1 MIRQNY
7 NDLCMEERPQ
17 YRAYN
22 YGMDTLS
29 NVELLSL
36 VMNRGAGTKESLQ
49 QARQIYNIM
58 GESLRNIKRARIE
71 ELEVV
76 QGLGDCKAIAIQ
88 AAIELGRRYQME
100 KVAQQT
106 DLGSSLAL
114 YNFLLPQMEDNEKE
128 RFFVVLMNQNFRLI
142 KCIKLSEG
150 GLTETAVDV
159 RLIMKEAVLNNA
171 TILAVAH
178 NHPSN
183 NATPSK
189 ADEEVTLKIHKACQ
203 IMRLFFMDHIIIT
216 EDGFYSFHD
225 KGKL

>member
-58 GESLRNIKRARIE
+58 DESLRNIKRARIE

-76 QGLGDCKAIAIQ
+76 QGVGDCKAIAIQ

-100 KVAQQT
+100 KVARQT
-106 DLGSSLAL
+106 DLG
-114 YNFLLPQMEDNEKE
+114 
-128 RFFVVLMNQNFRLI
+128 
-142 KCIKLSEG
+142 
-150 GLTETAVDV
+150 
-159 RLIMKEAVLNNA
+159 
-171 TILAVAH
+171 
-178 NHPSN
+178 
-183 NATPSK
+183 
-189 ADEEVTLKIHKACQ
+189 TL
-203 IMRLFFMDHIIIT
+203 
-216 EDGFYSFHD
+216 
-225 KGKL
+225 

>member
-1 MIRQNY
+1 MTRQNY

-76 QGLGDCKAIAIQ
+76 QGVGDCKAIAIQ

-100 KVAQQT
+100 KVARQT

-150 GLTETAVDV
+150 
-159 RLIMKEAVLNNA
+159 
-171 TILAVAH
+171 
-178 NHPSN
+178 
-183 NATPSK
+183 
-189 ADEEVTLKIHKACQ
+189 
-203 IMRLFFMDHIIIT
+203 
-216 EDGFYSFHD
+216 
-225 KGKL
+225 

>member
-1 MIRQNY
+1 
-7 NDLCMEERPQ
+7 
-17 YRAYN
+17 
-22 YGMDTLS
+22 
-29 NVELLSL
+29 
-36 VMNRGAGTKESLQ
+36 
-49 QARQIYNIM
+49 
-58 GESLRNIKRARIE
+58 
-71 ELEVV
+71 
-76 QGLGDCKAIAIQ
+76 
-88 AAIELGRRYQME
+88 ME

>member
-76 QGLGDCKAIAIQ
+76 QGVGDCKAIAIQ

-100 KVAQQT
+100 KVARQT

-150 GLTETAVDV
+150 NSG
-159 RLIMKEAVLNNA
+159 RC
-171 TILAVAH
+171 TIDNERSGAQQCHHLSRGA
-178 NHPSN
+178 
-183 NATPSK
+183 
-189 ADEEVTLKIHKACQ
+189 
-203 IMRLFFMDHIIIT
+203 
-216 EDGFYSFHD
+216 
-225 KGKL
+225 

>member
-1 MIRQNY
+1 MMIRQNY

-76 QGLGDCKAIAIQ
+76 QGVGDCKAIAIQ

-159 RLIMKEAVLNNA
+159 RLIMKEAVLN
-171 TILAVAH
+171 
-178 NHPSN
+178 
-183 NATPSK
+183 
-189 ADEEVTLKIHKACQ
+189 
-203 IMRLFFMDHIIIT
+203 
-216 EDGFYSFHD
+216 
-225 KGKL
+225 